1 MSDNYMTILRT
12 LENAGFEAY
21 LVGGCVRDS
30 IMGRTPQDFDIT
42 TDARPEQVIKIF
54 DKFRTVPTGIK
65 HGTVTVISNGE
76 PFEVTTFRVDGNYSD
91 SRRPDSVSFTSNL
104 TEDLARRDFTVNAMA
119 MDVRGK
125 IYDPFGGKSDIE
137 NKIIKCVGEPE
148 KRFEEDALRIM
159 RALRFSSQL
168 GFEIEKSTS
177 ETLLKL
183 RENLDKISRE
193 RVREELDKLI
203 CGKDVIRVMMDYREV
218 IAQVIPE
225 LRECFDFEQHSVYH
239 KYDVYEHTVRAV
251 GIAEELPLKRVML
264 LHDIAKPRVFRLD
277 KNGRGHFKMHSE
289 VGAKIAEKI
298 LKNLKYDN
306 RTIKQTVLLIEH
318 HSDNIHTE
326 RDVKYTISEIG
337 AENFFSLMK
346 VKRAD
351 NSAKHSFVLR
361 ELEEFEELEKT
372 AMRLIEDGACMTLR
386 QLAVKGN
393 DISELGFGGVRVG
406 EILKKLLE
414 LVMDGEIPNDRERLL
429 EYVRSVEK

>member
-1 MSDNYMTILRT
+1 MTILRT

>member
-1 MSDNYMTILRT
+1 MTILRT

-42 TDARPEQVIKIF
+42 TNARPEQVIKIF

-225 LRECFDFEQHSVYH
+225 IRECFDFEQHSVYH

-298 LKNLKYDN
+298 LKNLRYDN
-306 RTIKQTVLLIEH
+306 KTIKQTVLLIAH

-414 LVMDGEIPNDRERLL
+414 LVMDGKISNDRERLL
-429 EYVRSVEK
+429 EYVRGVEK

>member
-1 MSDNYMTILRT
+1 MTILRT

-42 TDARPEQVIKIF
+42 TNARPEQVIKIF
-54 DKFRTVPTGIK
+54 EKFRTVPTGIK

-289 VGAKIAEKI
+289 VGAEVAEKI
-298 LKNLKYDN
+298 LKNLRYDN

-372 AMRLIEDGACMTLR
+372 ALRLIEDGACMTFK

-414 LVMDGEIPNDRERLL
+414 LVIDGELPNDRERLL
-429 EYVRSVEK
+429 EYVRGVEK